1 MFNRYKG
8 VKTLGMMAIGNGEKC
23 PFCKNVGEFF
33 QVLSDK
39 LCCAKCKRIIG
50 VEFV

>member
-1 MFNRYKG
+1 MTASMKLKVG
-8 VKTLGMMAIGNGEKC
+8 QDMTKEKC